1 MKRKIVFVATIHRN
15 AERMLPAILK
25 MSDTHEITVICVG
38 QASMNTVYDA
48 NRFTRLVD
56 KNRHKIS
63 KVIHSPKLKTMGQLT
78 DEGYRANCVSIFKKE
93 IAHKYTDAVIVDDS
107 RDKVGLTD
115 LYRICKKHGVPVIA
129 NSHGNEDKKRW
140 GIVLTAG
147 HEIFFDRLFVFGPRE
162 KENLTK
168 MTKNDF
174 FLLGGVPDNDEA
186 ANIERTNEEILVIV
200 NFVNPAHRRDGWYL
214 YDKKT
219 LDRMKLL
226 ELQDKLKKPVTF
238 KIKHRFGH
246 SFANDVSI
254 LENNI
259 PEGLKYNIVVQIEND
274 TKLIKNAAC
283 VLSYGSTMCFKPIQA
298 GIPTI
303 IFTQLGDVGNFEDYY
318 AKVNMGD
325 DYFDF
330 ILNEE
335 KYESARIDFLEKTV
349 TGGVQCNASQIYA
362 DTVYGVIDEWKQK
375 NTN

>member
-1 MKRKIVFVATIHRN
+1 
-15 AERMLPAILK
+15 
-25 MSDTHEITVICVG
+25 
-38 QASMNTVYDA
+38 
-48 NRFTRLVD
+48 
-56 KNRHKIS
+56 
-63 KVIHSPKLKTMGQLT
+63 
-78 DEGYRANCVSIFKKE
+78 
-93 IAHKYTDAVIVDDS
+93 
-107 RDKVGLTD
+107 
-115 LYRICKKHGVPVIA
+115 
-129 NSHGNEDKKRW
+129 
-140 GIVLTAG
+140 
-147 HEIFFDRLFVFGPRE
+147 
-162 KENLTK
+162 
-168 MTKNDF
+168 
-174 FLLGGVPDNDEA
+174 
-186 ANIERTNEEILVIV
+186 
-200 NFVNPAHRRDGWYL
+200 
-214 YDKKT
+214 
-219 LDRMKLL
+219 MKLL